1 MGKPNEVDMRDVTKV
16 LDELGAEYASN
27 PFSNKLDPKRELWLK
42 HMEEQ
47 EARVEAA
54 QAALEAAKES
64 PEQVAWAAEAE
75 DGAGYPD
82 RLYQRLITAASAY
95 DEGEDKIADVLAED
109 TNPRGSGSYNRD
121 DGSTGNQQRPQRQRG
136 GQGDGSG
143 GRARS
148 GPGSS
153 NPQRRGF
160 GTNNKKSQDALQ
172 ADQAQSEVVE
182 VVLEVDDLGGDFGSK
197 DSRRRSNENLYNIQ
211 HATKMGRLNEDQRSL
226 RPYKDAAA
234 AVTAARRQNFD
245 RLREQQ
251 LALPKGER
259 VPHYLDGEGVPRP
272 YTQEMLDRDG
282 GPVPTPAGRE
292 HLEEE
297 DLVGRLNR
305 ELREQE
311 DRVTGRSTQHDAFD
325 NEPVPATT
333 ISAQSLNPE
342 QAAIKDLRSR
352 YFDVLEQSSSEAVQ
366 DLTVAEYLALFK
378 DDAPVRHQAVQDAS
392 SSMYRYQ

>member
-1 MGKPNEVDMRDVTKV
+1 MRDVTKV

-27 PFSNKLDPKRELWLK
+27 PFSNKLDPKRELWQQ
-42 HMEEQ
+42 HMQEQ

-54 QAALEAAKES
+54 QAALEAVDDS
-64 PEQVAWAAEAE
+64 PEQAAWAADVE
-75 DGAGYPD
+75 DGSGYPD
-82 RLYQRLITAASAY
+82 RLFQRLIAAASEH
-95 DEGEDKIADVLAED
+95 DEGEDKIANVLAEEA
-109 TNPRGSGSYNRD
+109 NPRGSGSYSRN
-121 DGSTGNQQRPQRQRG
+121 DGSTSNQQRPQRQRG

-143 GRARS
+143 ARARS

-160 GTNNKKSQDALQ
+160 GTNNKKSQDAVP
-172 ADQAQSEVVE
+172 ADQAHLEVDE
-182 VVLEVDDLGGDFGSK
+182 LVLEVDGLGGDFGSK
-197 DSRRRSNENLYNIQ
+197 DSQRRSNENLYNIQ
-211 HATKMGRLNEDQRSL
+211 HAAKMGRLNEDQRSL
-226 RPYKDAAA
+226 RSYKDAAA

-245 RLREQQ
+245 WLREQQ

-272 YTQEMLDRDG
+272 YTQEMLERDG

-311 DRVTGRSTQHDAFD
+311 DRVTGRIAQRDAFD
-325 NEPVPATT
+325 N
-333 ISAQSLNPE
+333 
-342 QAAIKDLRSR
+342 
-352 YFDVLEQSSSEAVQ
+352 
-366 DLTVAEYLALFK
+366 
-378 DDAPVRHQAVQDAS
+378 
-392 SSMYRYQ
+392 